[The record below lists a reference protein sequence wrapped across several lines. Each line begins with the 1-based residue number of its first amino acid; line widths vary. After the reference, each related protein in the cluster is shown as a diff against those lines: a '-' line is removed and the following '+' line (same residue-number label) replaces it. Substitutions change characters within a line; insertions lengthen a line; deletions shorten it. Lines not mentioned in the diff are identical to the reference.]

1 MNEPTIPLPTKEGD
15 LSDSDE
21 DPPGPIFFEQAWL
34 LLGLSPKPFIQG
46 EGGWIL
52 ENSTTSWV
60 IFGLGLMV
68 LTLGSILECSVDRF
82 SPARLLITLEKKWG
96 KERAE
101 TLEDE
106 LDRIEDYRPGAA
118 FLKIL
123 GLVGTFVGLF
133 GLILKAGP
141 SWKALGP
148 LALAFLGI
156 LLLGD
161 LVPAKISNSRA
172 DPIAFRTRR
181 FLKVLYLLSLPLLIP
196 TNLLTRFV
204 TRNLIGIREEH
215 KKNGSD
221 LAEEIQAAVED
232 SDEDEELA
240 PSEIDWI
247 KNVVSFREKSVVH
260 VMTPRTEIVGIEAE
274 ASFQDAVKKAVQAG
288 HSRLP
293 VYKERI
299 DEVIGVFYIRDAV
312 SLLADPE
319 SGDLEDKVTRHMR
332 ECLFVPRSK
341 KLGPLLEEFR
351 KKRVHIGIV
360 LDEWGGTFGLVSVE
374 DILEEIVGEIEDEY
388 DNEREELFRILE
400 EGSVVDL
407 DARMKVD
414 DLNELIGERIE
425 ESDDY
430 ETVGGFIS
438 TTLGRIPRTG
448 ESFQIGSLDFEV
460 ISADDRRTKR
470 LRVRVLENQEARHE
484 ES

>member
-1 MNEPTIPLPTKEGD
+1 MNEPTTPLISQEGD

-21 DPPGPIFFEQAWL
+21 DPPEPFSKAFQPI
-34 LLGLSPKPFIQG
+34 LGLSSVSALQG
-46 EGGWIL
+46 ESGWIL
-52 ENSTTSWV
+52 EDATTSWI
-60 IFGLGLMV
+60 IFGAGLAI

-82 SPARLLITLEKKWG
+82 SPARLLITLEKKLG
-96 KERAE
+96 RERAE
-101 TLEDE
+101 ALEEELDQLEDF
-106 LDRIEDYRPGAA
+106 RPGAA

-133 GLILKAGP
+133 GLVLQAGP
-141 SWKALGP
+141 DWSALGP
-148 LALAFLGI
+148 IALAFLGI

-161 LVPAKISNSRA
+161 LVPEKIANSRA
-172 DPIAFRTRR
+172 DPIAFRMRK
-181 FLKVLYLLSLPLLIP
+181 FLRLLYHLSLPLLIP

-204 TRNLIGIREEH
+204 TRNLIGIREEK
-215 KKNGSD
+215 KKNGAD

-260 VMTPRTEIVGIEAE
+260 VMTPRTEIVGIEAS
-274 ASFQDAVKKAVQAG
+274 ASFQDAVKKAVKAG

-312 SLLADPE
+312 TLLADPN
-319 SGDLEDKVTRHMR
+319 SGNLEDKVTKHMR

-400 EGSVVDL
+400 EGSVIDL

-425 ESDDY
+425 ESEDY

-438 TTLGRIPRTG
+438 TNLGRIPRTG

-460 ISADDRRTKR
+460 IAADDRRTKR
-470 LRVRVLENQEARHE
+470 LRIRILENHKVPRE

>member
-1 MNEPTIPLPTKEGD
+1 MNEPTIPIPTEEGD

-21 DPPGPIFFEQAWL
+21 DPPEPTPSKPLWL
-34 LLGLSPKPFIQG
+34 ILGLSPNPFLLG

-52 ENSTTSWV
+52 EDAGTSWL
-60 IFGLGLMV
+60 IFGSGLAV
-68 LTLGSILECSVDRF
+68 LTMGSILECSVDRF
-82 SPARLLITLEKKWG
+82 SPARLLISLEKRWG
-96 KERAE
+96 RERAE
-101 TLEDE
+101 ALEDE
-106 LDRIEDYRPGAA
+106 LDKIEDYRPGAA
-118 FLKIL
+118 CLKIL

-141 SWKALGP
+141 NWEALGP

-156 LLLGD
+156 LILGD
-161 LVPAKISNSRA
+161 LVPEKIATSRA
-172 DPIAFRTRR
+172 DPIAFRMRK
-181 FLKVLYLLSLPLLIP
+181 FLRALYLLSLPLLVP

-204 TRNLIGIREEH
+204 TRNLIGIREET
-215 KKNGSD
+215 KKSGAD

-260 VMTPRTEIVGIEAE
+260 VMTPRTEIVGIEAN
-274 ASFQDAVKKAVQAG
+274 ASFQDAVKKAVDAG

-312 SLLADPE
+312 SLLADPD
-319 SGDLEDKVTRHMR
+319 SGNLEDRVTRHMR

-388 DNEREELFRILE
+388 DNEREELYRILE
-400 EGSVVDL
+400 EGSVIDL

-425 ESDDY
+425 ESEDY

-438 TTLGRIPRTG
+438 TNLGRIPRTG
-448 ESFQIGSLDFEV
+448 ESFQIGSLEFEV
-460 ISADDRRTKR
+460 IAADDRRTKR
-470 LRVRVLENQEARHE
+470 LRIRVLENQAHRE
-484 ES
+484 EG

>member
-1 MNEPTIPLPTKEGD
+1 MNEESIAPQNEEGD

-21 DPPGPIFFEQAWL
+21 DPTGPSHFSAIG
-34 LLGLSPKPFIQG
+34 LGLALPLQG
-46 EGGWIL
+46 DSGWIL
-52 ENSTTSWV
+52 ENTSTAWLFFG
-60 IFGLGLMV
+60 IGLGFLF
-68 LTLGSILECSVDRF
+68 LGSLLESSIDRF

-96 KERAE
+96 KDRAE
-101 TLEDE
+101 ALEEE

-123 GLVGTFVGLF
+123 GLTATFIGLF
-133 GLILKAGP
+133 GLILKTDHSFSAFG
-141 SWKALGP
+141 SI
-148 LALAFLGI
+148 ALAFLGI

-161 LVPAKISNSRA
+161 LVPTKIADSRA
-172 DPIAFRTRR
+172 DPIAFRTRGLLR
-181 FLKVLYLLSLPLLIP
+181 LLYRLSLPLLVP
-196 TNLLTRFV
+196 TSWITRFV
-204 TRNLIGIREEH
+204 TRNLIGIRDENN
-215 KKNGSD
+215 KNGAD

-232 SDEDEELA
+232 SDEEEKLA

-260 VMTPRTEIVGIEAE
+260 VMTPRTEIVGIEAN

-293 VYKERI
+293 VYRERI

-312 SLLADPE
+312 TLLADPD
-319 SGDLEDKVTRHMR
+319 SGNLQDRVTQHMR

-388 DNEREELFRILE
+388 DSEREELYRVLE

-414 DLNELIGERIE
+414 DLNELLGERIE
-425 ESDDY
+425 ESEDY
-430 ETVGGFIS
+430 ETVGGYLS

-448 ESFQIGSLDFEV
+448 ETFQIGSLEIEV
-460 ISADDRRTKR
+460 LSADDRRTKR
-470 LRVRVLENQEARHE
+470 LRVRVLENQESARE
-484 ES
+484 EG